1 MGRKSKYLQEEIN
14 YIKDN
19 YQTKTYKEI
28 ADHINTFNDVNKTSK
43 QVRSKARLLGL
54 SKAKVQDYNRR
65 YFQDINTPEKAYW
78 LGFIFADGWIRK
90 GHGRNGSTSYELG
103 IELSVTDREHL
114 VKFANAIGMDS
125 NKIKERVRKGN
136 WIKPSQDEDLAGNF
150 SGSHETSVL
159 RAYSKDMYYDLIENN
174 VIENKTNFDIFPNVK
189 DSLYRDFLRG
199 YFDGDGSI
207 YLEGSKGNG
216 QCHITCASENILNNI
231 KERLMDFKINT
242 GNIYKEHNTKYRLY
256 VNKKEDVK
264 NFLDFLYKDADIY
277 LDRKYQAYKEHHSRN
292 LRIA

>member
-19 YQTKTYKEI
+19 YRTKTYKEI
-28 ADHINTFNDVNKTSK
+28 ADHINTFNVIEKTEK
-43 QVRSKARLLGL
+43 QIRSKARLLGL
-54 SKAKVQDYNRR
+54 SKVQNYNRR
-65 YFQDINTPEKAYW
+65 YFEVIDTPEKAYW
-78 LGFIFADGWIRK
+78 LGFIFADGWIHK
-90 GHGRNGSTSYELG
+90 GYGNNGSTNYELG

-159 RAYSKDMYYDLIENN
+159 RVHSKDMYYDLIENN
-174 VIENKTNFDIFPNVK
+174 VIDNKTNFDTFPNVK

-231 KERLMDFKINT
+231 KERLMEFKINT

-277 LDRKYQAYKEHHSRN
+277 LDRKYQTYKEHNSRN

>member
-19 YQTKTYKEI
+19 YRTKTYKEI
-28 ADHINTFNDVNKTSK
+28 ADHINTFNVIEKTEK
-43 QVRSKARLLGL
+43 QIRSKARLLGL
-54 SKAKVQDYNRR
+54 SKVQNYNRR
-65 YFQDINTPEKAYW
+65 YFEVIDTPEKAYW
-78 LGFIFADGWIRK
+78 LGFIFADGWIHK
-90 GHGRNGSTSYELG
+90 GYGNNGSTNYELG

-159 RAYSKDMYYDLIENN
+159 RVHSKDMYYDLIENN
-174 VIENKTNFDIFPNVK
+174 VIDSKTNFDIFPNVK

-277 LDRKYQAYKEHHSRN
+277 LDRKYQTYKEHNSRN

>member
-1 MGRKSKYLQEEIN
+1 MRKSKYLQEEID

-19 YQTKTYKEI
+19 YLNKTYKEI
-28 ADHINTFNDVNKTSK
+28 ADHINTFNAINKTDK

-54 SKAKVQDYNRR
+54 SKVQDYNRR
-65 YFQDINTPEKAYW
+65 YFKDINTPEKAYW
-78 LGFIFADGWIRK
+78 LGFIFADGWIHK
-90 GHGRNGSTSYELG
+90 SHDRNGSTSYELG

-125 NKIKERVRKGN
+125 NKIKERVRKGS

-150 SGSHETSVL
+150 SGSHESSVL
-159 RAYSKDMYYDLIENN
+159 RAYSKDMYCDLIENN
-174 VIENKTNFDIFPNVK
+174 VIENKTNSDIFPNVE

-207 YLEGSKGNG
+207 YLEGSRGNG
-216 QCHITCASENILNNI
+216 QCHITCASENILNNV

-242 GNIYKEHNTKYRLY
+242 GNIYKEYNTKYRLY

-277 LDRKYQAYKEHHSRN
+277 LDRKYQAYKEHHSRS

>member
-1 MGRKSKYLQEEIN
+1 MGKSKYLQEEID

-19 YQTKTYKEI
+19 YLNKTYKEI
-28 ADHINTFNDVNKTSK
+28 TDHINTFNDINKTAK

-78 LGFIFADGWIRK
+78 LGFIFADGWIHK
-90 GHGRNGSTSYELG
+90 GHGRNGSTNYELG

-174 VIENKTNFDIFPNVK
+174 VIENKTNFDIFPNVE

-216 QCHITCASENILNNI
+216 QCHITCASEDILNNI

-292 LRIA
+292 LKIA